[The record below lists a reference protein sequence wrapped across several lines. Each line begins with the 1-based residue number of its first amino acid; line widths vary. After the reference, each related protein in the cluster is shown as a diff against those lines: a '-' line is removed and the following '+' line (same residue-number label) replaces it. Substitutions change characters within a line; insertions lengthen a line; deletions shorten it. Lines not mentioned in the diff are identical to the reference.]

1 MVKLDDMRYQMIIK
15 SKRPET
21 GQEEVWEVSDDWIAP
36 LESSPPSETS
46 P

>member
-1 MVKLDDMRYQMIIK
+1 MIIK

-21 GQEEVWEVSDDWIAP
+21 GQEEVWEVWEVSDDWIAP
-36 LESSPPSETS
+36 PESSPPSETS